1 MKINSENTNINLRH
15 LRAVHAI
22 WQLGSFVR
30 AAEALGVVPSALT
43 DAVRQLEEMAG
54 HALFDRRLR
63 PPRPTALGLQFL
75 EETRPLVDGL
85 DRALVRLR
93 EGARLAHGTLAI
105 GASPS
110 AISGMVAPALA
121 AFRKAYPAVSITVH
135 DDIAEKLAALVSDGV
150 LDLAIAGRAAKSPDL
165 SQVEIG
171 SDPVGLACRVDHPLA
186 ERRQS
191 IRLADIDAETLIH
204 LDGNT
209 GTAELLARHDAL
221 PATFRE
227 GYLRTHSTVA
237 QLCLVRA
244 GVGVALLP
252 REAVFLFND
261 PALAF
266 VAIADL
272 DLTRSLYLLQ
282 PARRTMSHV
291 AERFLTFLDGQRS
304 ANQPNPRW
312 RT

>member
-22 WQLGSFVR
+22 WQEGSFVR
-30 AAEALGVVPSALT
+30 AAEQLGVVPSALT
-43 DAVRQLEEMAG
+43 EAVRQLEETVG

-63 PPRPTALGLQFL
+63 PPRPTPLGLQFL

-85 DRALVRLR
+85 DRAMARLR
-93 EGARLAHGTLAI
+93 DGAKLAHGTLAI

-121 AFRKAYPAVSITVH
+121 TFRNAYPGVTVTLH

-150 LDLAIAGRAAKSPDL
+150 LDLAIAGRAGKSPDL
-165 SQVEIG
+165 TQTEI
-171 SDPVGLACRVDHPLA
+171 SRDPFGLACRTDHPLA
-186 ERRQS
+186 RKKPPV
-191 IRLADIDAETLIH
+191 RLADIDPGNLIQ

-209 GTAELLARHDAL
+209 GTAQLLARHDAL
-221 PATFRE
+221 PLRFRE
-227 GYLRTHSTVA
+227 GYLKTYSTVS

-244 GVGVALLP
+244 GVGIALLP

-266 VAIADL
+266 INIADL
-272 DLTRSLYLLQ
+272 QLTRSLYLLQ
-282 PARRTMSHV
+282 PARRSLSHV
-291 AERFLTFLDGQRS
+291 AERFLALINQQRS
-304 ANQPNPRW
+304 AGKEPEK
-312 RT
+312 